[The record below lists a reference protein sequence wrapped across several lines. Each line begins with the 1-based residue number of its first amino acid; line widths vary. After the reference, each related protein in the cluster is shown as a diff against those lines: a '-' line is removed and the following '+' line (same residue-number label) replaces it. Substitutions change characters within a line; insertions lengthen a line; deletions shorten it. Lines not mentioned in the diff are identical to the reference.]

1 MATDTEEVTE
11 PSRVLGDRFSEA
23 REILREHWFS
33 YALFVPTLL
42 LLVFVVWFPMLR
54 GVFMA
59 FHQWPFVGEPTW
71 VGLENFEY
79 IFGWEVFYTSFRATV
94 IYSTVTF
101 IQLGVALIAALLVAR
116 MEAFKNLVSALFL
129 VPYTMPPVVT
139 GTLWAF
145 LLNPSTGPGMGYL
158 TQMGILQEPIYWTN
172 DGGAALGVIMFAISW
187 TFWPFMFLVI
197 LATLESLPE
206 EHYETAK
213 IYGAG
218 RVQTFWHI
226 TLPQIK
232 SAILVAI
239 SIRMV
244 WNLTKVSQP
253 LQLTQGGPGY
263 DTSILAILMYRF
275 AWESGEL
282 GQGFS
287 VGLVLLAVTLAFV
300 LMFIREF
307 ERESASGGE
316 L

>member
-1 MATDTEEVTE
+1 MATESEEVTGTQRIIGGRYD
-11 PSRVLGDRFSEA
+11 SA
-23 REILREHWFS
+23 REILKEHWFS

-42 LLVFVVWFPMLR
+42 LLIFVVWFPMLR
-54 GVFMA
+54 GVYMS
-59 FHQWPFVGEPTW
+59 FHSWPFVGEPAW
-71 VGLENFEY
+71 VGLENFTY
-79 IFGWEVFYTSFRATV
+79 IFTWEAFYTSFRATV
-94 IYSTVTF
+94 IYASTTF
-101 IQLGVALIAALLVAR
+101 VQLGVALIAALLIVR
-116 MEAFKNLVSALFL
+116 MEAFKNLTSALFL

-139 GTLWAF
+139 GTLWSF
-145 LLNPSTGPGMGYL
+145 LLNPSTGPVMGYL
-158 TQMGILQEPIYWTN
+158 TGMKILESPMYWTN

-197 LATLESLPE
+197 LATLESLPT

-218 RVQTFWHI
+218 RIQTFWHV

-232 SAILVAI
+232 SAILVAV

-282 GQGFS
+282 GRGFT

-300 LMFIREF
+300 LLFIREF
-307 ERESASGGE
+307 ERESAKGGE
-316 L
+316 I